1 MNREEFLQ
9 GLTKAL
15 TGEVPPEI
23 VRENLRYYEE
33 YIRAELKKGRS
44 ENEIM
49 EELGSPRLIAR
60 TIIDTTPG
68 GGGGVYEE
76 ERFDGHADQGRS
88 DSGVFSGAGRMDRG
102 YQQSGGIH
110 YYDLNKWYWKLLGL
124 MIVIVTITLVL
135 MVIGGI
141 LSLVIPLLPVIA
153 FAVLI
158 MWLLRGGFGQ

>member
-15 TGEVPPEI
+15 TGEVPPET

-33 YIRAELKKGRS
+33 YIRAEMEKGRS

-76 ERFDGHADQGRS
+76 ERFGSHTDQSRS
-88 DSGVFSGAGRMDRG
+88 ASGVFSESGRRDGR

-124 MIVIVTITLVL
+124 FVVIVTITLVL

-141 LSLVIPLLPVIA
+141 LSLVIPLLPVIGL
-153 FAVLI
+153 AVLF